1 MTYELGSI
9 GEGKS
14 AAELKNIIKSRQQ
27 AYSEVRDYLVG
38 NNRQATQL
46 FNERKQKDRANQIYR
61 NTRLSRYVDTITGV
75 IASPGYQRYS
85 FKGDIPSYA
94 DKIRLGCDVQF
105 LAPASQGISSVW
117 QSSDN
122 HCRR

>member
-14 AAELKNIIKSRQQ
+14 AAEIKNIIKSRQQ
-27 AYSEVRDYLVG
+27 AYSEVRDYLIG

-61 NTRLSRYVDTITGV
+61 NTRLSRYVDTITESSHRRA
-75 IASPGYQRYS
+75 ISDTHSRETYLSMQRKSTGMLYS
-85 FKGDIPSYA
+85 ILGD
-94 DKIRLGCDVQF
+94 D
-105 LAPASQGISSVW
+105 
-117 QSSDN
+117 
-122 HCRR
+122 